1 MRKRAPLRCPGGGAG
16 ASGDAGL
23 ALSDGR
29 GTGIGAGSGGGGLA
43 GREEEEEEEEGGSR
57 PRSRRGAMA
66 TTVTTQRGPVF
77 VGELPQ
83 DFLRIT
89 PTQQQQQIQLDAQ
102 AAQQLQYGGA
112 MGTVGRLSITVVQAK
127 LAKNY
132 GMTRMDPYC
141 RIRLG
146 YAVYETPTAHNG
158 AKNPRWNKVI
168 QCTVPPGVDSF
179 YLEIFDERAFS
190 MDDRIAWTH
199 ITIPESLK
207 QGNVE
212 DEWYSLSGR
221 QGDDKEGMIN
231 LVMSYTSL
239 PAAMMMQPQ
248 PVVLMPTVYQQG
260 VGYVPIAG
268 MPAVCNPGMVP
279 VAIPPPA
286 VNPQHLCNEEDLK
299 SIQDMFPNMDRE
311 VIRSVLEAQRG
322 NKDAAINSLLQMAE
336 ES

>member
-1 MRKRAPLRCPGGGAG
+1 
-16 ASGDAGL
+16 
-23 ALSDGR
+23 
-29 GTGIGAGSGGGGLA
+29 
-43 GREEEEEEEEGGSR
+43 
-57 PRSRRGAMA
+57 MA
-66 TTVTTQRGPVF
+66 TTISTQRGQVYI
-77 VGELPQ
+77 GELPQ

-89 PTQQQQQIQLDAQ
+89 PTQQQQQVQLDAQ
-102 AAQQLQYGGA
+102 AARQLQYGGSI
-112 MGTVGRLSITVVQAK
+112 GTVGRLSITVVQAK

-190 MDDRIAWTH
+190 IDDRIAWTH
-199 ITIPESLK
+199 VTIPEGLREGS
-207 QGNVE
+207 VV
-212 DEWYSLSGR
+212 DEWFSLSGR

-231 LVMSYTSL
+231 LVMSFASL
-239 PAAMMMQPQ
+239 PAGMMTQ
-248 PVVLMPTVYQQG
+248 PVVLMPSVYQQG

-268 MPAVCNPGMVP
+268 VPTVYNQGMVPMAMPAPMPAVGGQGP
-279 VAIPPPA
+279 V
-286 VNPQHLCNEEDLK
+286 CSEEDLK
-299 SIQDMFPNMDRE
+299 ALQDMFPNLDKE
-311 VIRSVLEAQRG
+311 VVRTVLDAQQG

-336 ES
+336 EL

>member
-1 MRKRAPLRCPGGGAG
+1 
-16 ASGDAGL
+16 
-23 ALSDGR
+23 
-29 GTGIGAGSGGGGLA
+29 
-43 GREEEEEEEEGGSR
+43 
-57 PRSRRGAMA
+57 MA
-66 TTVTTQRGPVF
+66 TTVSTQRGPVLI
-77 VGELPQ
+77 GELPQ

-89 PTQQQQQIQLDAQ
+89 PTQQQQQVQLDAQ
-102 AAQQLQYGGA
+102 AAQQLQYGGTL
-112 MGTVGRLSITVVQAK
+112 GTVGRLSITVVQAK

-141 RIRLG
+141 RLRLG

-207 QGNVE
+207 QGQVE

-239 PAAMMMQPQ
+239 PAAMMMPPQ

-260 VGYVPIAG
+260 IGYVPITG
-268 MPAVCNPGMVP
+268 MPTVCSPGMVP
-279 VAIPPPA
+279 MAVPPPA
-286 VNPQHLCNEEDLK
+286 VTVQPRCMEEDLK
-299 SIQDMFPNMDRE
+299 AIQDMFPNMDKE

-322 NKDAAINSLLQMAE
+322 NKDAAINSLLQMGE

>member
-1 MRKRAPLRCPGGGAG
+1 
-16 ASGDAGL
+16 
-23 ALSDGR
+23 
-29 GTGIGAGSGGGGLA
+29 
-43 GREEEEEEEEGGSR
+43 
-57 PRSRRGAMA
+57 MA
-66 TTVTTQRGPVF
+66 TTISTQRGQVYI
-77 VGELPQ
+77 GELPQ

-89 PTQQQQQIQLDAQ
+89 PTQQQQQVQLDAQ
-102 AAQQLQYGGA
+102 AAQQLQYGGSL
-112 MGTVGRLSITVVQAK
+112 GTVGRLSITVVQAK

-199 ITIPESLK
+199 VTIPEGLRE
-207 QGNVE
+207 GRVV

-231 LVMSYTSL
+231 LVMSFASM
-239 PAAMMMQPQ
+239 PAGMMMPSQ

-268 MPAVCNPGMVP
+268 MPAVYNQGVVP
-279 VAIPPPA
+279 VGMPSVPTSTAQGAP
-286 VNPQHLCNEEDLK
+286 CSEEDLK
-299 SIQDMFPNMDRE
+299 ALHDMFPNLDRE
-311 VIRSVLEAQRG
+311 VIRTVLEAQQG

-336 ES
+336 EL

>member
-1 MRKRAPLRCPGGGAG
+1 
-16 ASGDAGL
+16 
-23 ALSDGR
+23 
-29 GTGIGAGSGGGGLA
+29 
-43 GREEEEEEEEGGSR
+43 
-57 PRSRRGAMA
+57 MA
-66 TTVTTQRGPVF
+66 TSVSTQRGPVF
-77 VGELPQ
+77 IGELPQ

-89 PTQQQQQIQLDAQ
+89 PTQQQQQINLDAQ
-102 AAQQLQYGGA
+102 AAQQLQYSGA
-112 MGTVGRLSITVVQAK
+112 MGTVGRLGITVVQAK

-168 QCTVPPGVDSF
+168 QCTIPPGVDSF

-199 ITIPESLK
+199 ITIPETLK
-207 QGNVE
+207 EGKVV
-212 DEWYSLSGR
+212 DEWFSLSGR

-231 LVMSYTSL
+231 LVLSFSSM

-268 MPAVCNPGMVP
+268 LDYLTLGMPTVYNTGLP
-279 VAIPPPA
+279 VTAPPP
-286 VNPQHLCNEEDLK
+286 VNPQHQTSDADLK
-299 SIQDMFPNMDRE
+299 ALQDMFPIIDPE
-311 VIRSVLEAQRG
+311 VIRTVLEAQHG
-322 NKDAAINSLLQMAE
+322 NREAAINSLLQMAE
-336 ES
+336 DS

>member
-1 MRKRAPLRCPGGGAG
+1 MA
-16 ASGDAGL
+16 
-23 ALSDGR
+23 
-29 GTGIGAGSGGGGLA
+29 
-43 GREEEEEEEEGGSR
+43 
-57 PRSRRGAMA
+57 A
-66 TTVTTQRGPVF
+66 TTVSTQRGPVF
-77 VGELPQ
+77 IGELPQ
-83 DFLRIT
+83 DFLRIV
-89 PTQQQQQIQLDAQ
+89 PTQQQQQVQLDAQ
-102 AAQQLQYGGA
+102 AAQQLQF
-112 MGTVGRLSITVVQAK
+112 GTSMATMGRLSITVVQAK

-199 ITIPESLK
+199 ITIPELLK
-207 QGNVE
+207 EGKVV

-231 LVMSYTSL
+231 LVMSYATMPPNML
-239 PAAMMMQPQ
+239 VQPQ

-260 VGYVPIAG
+260 LGYVPITGLEYFALGVPTVYTQG
-268 MPAVCNPGMVP
+268 MIP
-279 VAIPPPA
+279 VAAPTQVSA
-286 VNPQHLCNEEDLK
+286 PQNLYSEEDLK

-322 NKDAAINSLLQMAE
+322 NKDAAINSLLQINE

>member
-1 MRKRAPLRCPGGGAG
+1 
-16 ASGDAGL
+16 
-23 ALSDGR
+23 
-29 GTGIGAGSGGGGLA
+29 
-43 GREEEEEEEEGGSR
+43 
-57 PRSRRGAMA
+57 MA
-66 TTVTTQRGPVF
+66 TTISTQRGQVYI
-77 VGELPQ
+77 GELPQ
-83 DFLRIT
+83 DFLRIM
-89 PTQQQQQIQLDAQ
+89 PTQQQQQVQLDAQ
-102 AAQQLQYGGA
+102 TAQQLQYGGNV
-112 MGTVGRLSITVVQAK
+112 GTVGRLSITVVQAK

-141 RIRLG
+141 RVRLG

-207 QGNVE
+207 EGSVV

-231 LVMSYTSL
+231 LVMSFTSM
-239 PAAMMMQPQ
+239 PAGMMIQPQ

-268 MPAVCNPGMVP
+268 VPTVYNQGMVP
-279 VAIPPPA
+279 IGLPAAPAPA
-286 VNPQHLCNEEDLK
+286 VRGNLCSEEDLK
-299 SIQDMFPNMDRE
+299 ALQDMFPNLDRE
-311 VIRSVLEAQRG
+311 VIRTVMEAQQG
-322 NKDAAINSLLQMAE
+322 NKDAAINSLLQMTE
-336 ES
+336 EL

>member
-1 MRKRAPLRCPGGGAG
+1 
-16 ASGDAGL
+16 
-23 ALSDGR
+23 
-29 GTGIGAGSGGGGLA
+29 
-43 GREEEEEEEEGGSR
+43 
-57 PRSRRGAMA
+57 
-66 TTVTTQRGPVF
+66 
-77 VGELPQ
+77 
-83 DFLRIT
+83 
-89 PTQQQQQIQLDAQ
+89 
-102 AAQQLQYGGA
+102 
-112 MGTVGRLSITVVQAK
+112 MGTVGRLSITVVQGK

-168 QCTVPPGVDSF
+168 QCTIPPGVDSF

-199 ITIPESLK
+199 ITIPETLK
-207 QGNVE
+207 EGKVV
-212 DEWYSLSGR
+212 DEWFSLSGR

-260 VGYVPIAG
+260 IGYVPIAG
-268 MPAVCNPGMVP
+268 LDYMSMGMPTVYSPGMP
-279 VAIPPPA
+279 MPLPQPA
-286 VNPQHLCNEEDLK
+286 LNPQHQNREEDLK
-299 SIQDMFPNMDRE
+299 AIQDMFPNMDPE

-322 NKDAAINSLLQMAE
+322 DRDSAINSLLLMVE

>member
-1 MRKRAPLRCPGGGAG
+1 
-16 ASGDAGL
+16 
-23 ALSDGR
+23 
-29 GTGIGAGSGGGGLA
+29 
-43 GREEEEEEEEGGSR
+43 
-57 PRSRRGAMA
+57 MA
-66 TTVTTQRGPVF
+66 TTNCLITSNLQHIF
-77 VGELPQ
+77 FCLPQ
-83 DFLRIT
+83 DFLRIA
-89 PTQQQQQIQLDAQ
+89 PTQQQQQVQLDAQ
-102 AAQQLQYGGA
+102 AAQQLQYGGSLA
-112 MGTVGRLSITVVQAK
+112 TAGRLSITVVQAK

-168 QCTVPPGVDSF
+168 QCTAPPGVDSF

-190 MDDRIAWTH
+190 LDDRIAWTH
-199 ITIPESLK
+199 VTIPESLRE
-207 QGNVE
+207 GTVV

-231 LVMSYTSL
+231 IVMSFASI
-239 PAAMMMQPQ
+239 PAGMMMQPQQ

-268 MPAVCNPGMVP
+268 VPGMYNQGVVPMGMPAV
-279 VAIPPPA
+279 PA
-286 VNPQHLCNEEDLK
+286 VTSQSAPCGEEDLK
-299 SIQDMFPNMDRE
+299 ALQDMFPNLDKE
-311 VIRSVLEAQRG
+311 VIRTVLEAQQG

-336 ES
+336 EL

>member
-1 MRKRAPLRCPGGGAG
+1 MPEQHA
-16 ASGDAGL
+16 
-23 ALSDGR
+23 
-29 GTGIGAGSGGGGLA
+29 
-43 GREEEEEEEEGGSR
+43 
-57 PRSRRGAMA
+57 
-66 TTVTTQRGPVF
+66 VTTIPAYARVVHSPPCWVLRAAVY

-89 PTQQQQQIQLDAQ
+89 PTAAQQQVQLDAQ
-102 AAQQLQYGGA
+102 AARQLQYGGA
-112 MGTVGRLSITVVQAK
+112 VGAVGRLSVTVVQAK

-141 RIRLG
+141 RLRLG

-199 ITIPESLK
+199 VTIPESLK
-207 QGNVE
+207 QGKVE

-231 LVMSYTSL
+231 LVMSYTAL
-239 PAAMMMQPQ
+239 PAAVMMPPQ

-260 VGYVPIAG
+260 VGYVPITG
-268 MPAVCNPGMVP
+268 VPAVCGPGVVP
-279 VAIPPPA
+279 VALPPA
-286 VNPQHLCNEEDLK
+286 AVSTQPRCSEEDLK
-299 SIQDMFPNMDRE
+299 AIQDMFPNMDRE

-322 NKDAAINSLLQMAE
+322 DRDAAINSLLQMGE

>member
-1 MRKRAPLRCPGGGAG
+1 
-16 ASGDAGL
+16 
-23 ALSDGR
+23 
-29 GTGIGAGSGGGGLA
+29 
-43 GREEEEEEEEGGSR
+43 
-57 PRSRRGAMA
+57 MA
-66 TTVTTQRGPVF
+66 TTISTQRGQVYI
-77 VGELPQ
+77 GELPQ

-89 PTQQQQQIQLDAQ
+89 PTQQQQQVQLDAQ
-102 AAQQLQYGGA
+102 AARQLQFGGSLA
-112 MGTVGRLSITVVQAK
+112 TAGRLSITVVQAK

-168 QCTVPPGVDSF
+168 QCTAPPGVDSF

-199 ITIPESLK
+199 VTIPESL
-207 QGNVE
+207 QEGTVV

-231 LVMSYTSL
+231 LVMSFATM
-239 PAAMMMQPQ
+239 PAGMMMQPQ

-268 MPAVCNPGMVP
+268 VP
-279 VAIPPPA
+279 SMYNQGVVPMGKPTVPLVQSQSAP
-286 VNPQHLCNEEDLK
+286 CSEEDLK
-299 SIQDMFPNMDRE
+299 ALQDMFPNLDQE
-311 VIRSVLEAQRG
+311 VIRTVLEAQQG

-336 ES
+336 EL

>member
-1 MRKRAPLRCPGGGAG
+1 MP
-16 ASGDAGL
+16 
-23 ALSDGR
+23 ALKHP
-29 GTGIGAGSGGGGLA
+29 ILQ
-43 GREEEEEEEEGGSR
+43 
-57 PRSRRGAMA
+57 MA
-66 TTVTTQRGPVF
+66 TRISTQRGQVF
-77 VGELPQ
+77 IGELPQ
-83 DFLRIT
+83 DFLRIL
-89 PTQQQQQIQLDAQ
+89 PTQQQQQVQLDAQ
-102 AAQQLQYGGA
+102 TAQQLQYGGS

-141 RIRLG
+141 RVRLG

-199 ITIPESLK
+199 ITIPEGLK
-207 QGNVE
+207 EGSVV

-231 LVMSYTSL
+231 LVMSIASM
-239 PAAMMMQPQ
+239 PAGMLMQPQ

-268 MPAVCNPGMVP
+268 VPTVYNQGMVP
-279 VAIPPPA
+279 MGMPTAPA
-286 VNPQHLCNEEDLK
+286 PVSRGALCSEEDLK
-299 SIQDMFPNMDRE
+299 ALQDMFPNLDRE
-311 VIRSVLEAQRG
+311 VIRTVIEAQQG
-322 NKDAAINSLLQMAE
+322 NKDAAINSLLQMTE
-336 ES
+336 EL

>member
-1 MRKRAPLRCPGGGAG
+1 
-16 ASGDAGL
+16 
-23 ALSDGR
+23 
-29 GTGIGAGSGGGGLA
+29 
-43 GREEEEEEEEGGSR
+43 
-57 PRSRRGAMA
+57 MA
-66 TTVTTQRGPVF
+66 TTISTQRGQVYI
-77 VGELPQ
+77 GELPQ

-89 PTQQQQQIQLDAQ
+89 PTQQQQQVQLDAQ
-102 AAQQLQYGGA
+102 AARQLQYGGSV
-112 MGTVGRLSITVVQAK
+112 GTVGRLSITVVQAK

-141 RIRLG
+141 RVRLG

-199 ITIPESLK
+199 VTIPEGLRE
-207 QGNVE
+207 GNVV
-212 DEWYSLSGR
+212 DEWFSLSGR

-231 LVMSYTSL
+231 LVMSFASL
-239 PAAMMMQPQ
+239 PAGMMTQS
-248 PVVLMPTVYQQG
+248 VVLMPSVYQQG

-268 MPAVCNPGMVP
+268 VPAVYNQGMVP
-279 VAIPPPA
+279 MAMPTAMPAIGGQGP
-286 VNPQHLCNEEDLK
+286 VCSEEDLK
-299 SIQDMFPNMDRE
+299 ALQDMFPNLDKE
-311 VIRSVLEAQRG
+311 VVRTVLDAQQG

-336 ES
+336 EL

>member
-1 MRKRAPLRCPGGGAG
+1 EKNQAA
-16 ASGDAGL
+16 
-23 ALSDGR
+23 
-29 GTGIGAGSGGGGLA
+29 T
-43 GREEEEEEEEGGSR
+43 SR
-57 PRSRRGAMA
+57 PR
-66 TTVTTQRGPVF
+66 VYI
-77 VGELPQ
+77 GELPQ

-89 PTQQQQQIQLDAQ
+89 PTRQQQQVQLDART
-102 AAQQLQYGGA
+102 AQQLQYGGA
-112 MGTVGRLSITVVQAK
+112 VGAVGRLNVTVVQAK

-141 RIRLG
+141 RLRLG

-168 QCTVPPGVDSF
+168 HCTVPPGVDSF

-207 QGNVE
+207 QEGAVE
-212 DEWYSLSGR
+212 DKWHCLSGR

-231 LVMSYTSL
+231 LVMSYSLL
-239 PAAMMMQPQ
+239 PAAMVMPPQ

-268 MPAVCNPGMVP
+268 MPAVCSPGMMP
-279 VAIPPPA
+279 VAVPPPA
-286 VNPQHLCNEEDLK
+286 MSAQPRCSEEDLK
-299 SIQDMFPNMDRE
+299 AIQDMFPNMDRE

-322 NKDAAINSLLQMAE
+322 NKDAAINSLLQMGE
-336 ES
+336 DS

>member
-1 MRKRAPLRCPGGGAG
+1 MA
-16 ASGDAGL
+16 
-23 ALSDGR
+23 
-29 GTGIGAGSGGGGLA
+29 
-43 GREEEEEEEEGGSR
+43 
-57 PRSRRGAMA
+57 A
-66 TTVTTQRGPVF
+66 TTVSTQRGPVF
-77 VGELPQ
+77 IGELPQ
-83 DFLRIT
+83 DFLRIV
-89 PTQQQQQIQLDAQ
+89 PTQQQQQVQLDAQ
-102 AAQQLQYGGA
+102 AAQQLQF
-112 MGTVGRLSITVVQAK
+112 GTSMATMGRLSITVVQAK

-199 ITIPESLK
+199 ITIPELLK
-207 QGNVE
+207 EGKVV

-231 LVMSYTSL
+231 LVMSYATL
-239 PAAMMMQPQ
+239 PPNMLVQPQ

-260 VGYVPIAG
+260 LGYVPITGVPTVYTQG
-268 MPAVCNPGMVP
+268 MIP
-279 VAIPPPA
+279 VAAPTQVSA
-286 VNPQHLCNEEDLK
+286 PQNLYSEEDLK

-322 NKDAAINSLLQMAE
+322 NKDAAINSLLQINE

>member
-1 MRKRAPLRCPGGGAG
+1 
-16 ASGDAGL
+16 
-23 ALSDGR
+23 
-29 GTGIGAGSGGGGLA
+29 
-43 GREEEEEEEEGGSR
+43 
-57 PRSRRGAMA
+57 MA
-66 TTVTTQRGPVF
+66 TTISTQRGQVYI
-77 VGELPQ
+77 GELPQ

-89 PTQQQQQIQLDAQ
+89 PTQQQQQVQLDAQ
-102 AAQQLQYGGA
+102 AAQQLQYTGSI
-112 MGTVGRLSITVVQAK
+112 GTVGRLSITVVQAK

-199 ITIPESLK
+199 VTIPEGLREGS
-207 QGNVE
+207 VV

-231 LVMSYTSL
+231 LVMSFASM
-239 PAAMMMQPQ
+239 PAGMMMPSQ

-260 VGYVPIAG
+260 VGYVPITGVPTVYNQGGVVPMG
-268 MPAVCNPGMVP
+268 MPHGP
-279 VAIPPPA
+279 VTAPA
-286 VNPQHLCNEEDLK
+286 VAPPQGVSVSCGPEELK
-299 SIQDMFPNMDRE
+299 ALQDMFPNIDPQVVRT
-311 VIRSVLEAQRG
+311 VLEAQRG
-322 NKDAAINSLLQMAE
+322 NREAAINSLLQMTE
-336 ES
+336 EL

>member
-1 MRKRAPLRCPGGGAG
+1 
-16 ASGDAGL
+16 
-23 ALSDGR
+23 
-29 GTGIGAGSGGGGLA
+29 
-43 GREEEEEEEEGGSR
+43 
-57 PRSRRGAMA
+57 MA
-66 TTVTTQRGPVF
+66 TTISTQRGQVYI
-77 VGELPQ
+77 GELPQ

-89 PTQQQQQIQLDAQ
+89 PTQQQQQVHMDAQ
-102 AAQQLQYGGA
+102 AARQLQYGGSL
-112 MGTVGRLSITVVQAK
+112 GTVGRLSITVVQAK

-199 ITIPESLK
+199 VTIPESLRE
-207 QGNVE
+207 GTVV
-212 DEWYSLSGR
+212 DEWFSLSGR

-231 LVMSYTSL
+231 LVMSFAVSFFLLLCCLMSFTLINQSL
-239 PAAMMMQPQ
+239 SPP
-248 PVVLMPTVYQQG
+248 PPG
-260 VGYVPIAG
+260 V
-268 MPAVCNPGMVP
+268 PAVYNQGMVP
-279 VAIPPPA
+279 MPMPATMPPA
-286 VNPQHLCNEEDLK
+286 GGQETVCSEEDLK
-299 SIQDMFPNMDRE
+299 ALQDMFPNLDQE
-311 VIRSVLEAQRG
+311 VVRTVLDAQRG

-336 ES
+336 EL

>member
-1 MRKRAPLRCPGGGAG
+1 IYTRVY
-16 ASGDAGL
+16 
-23 ALSDGR
+23 
-29 GTGIGAGSGGGGLA
+29 I
-43 GREEEEEEEEGGSR
+43 
-57 PRSRRGAMA
+57 
-66 TTVTTQRGPVF
+66 
-77 VGELPQ
+77 GELPQ
-83 DFLRIT
+83 EFLRIA
-89 PTQQQQQIQLDAQ
+89 PTQQQQQVQLDAQ
-102 AAQQLQYGGA
+102 AARQLQFGGSI
-112 MGTVGRLSITVVQAK
+112 GTVGTIGRLSITVVQGK

-141 RIRLG
+141 RVRLG

-199 ITIPESLK
+199 VTIPEGLR
-207 QGNVE
+207 QGSVV

-231 LVMSYTSL
+231 LVMSFASV
-239 PAAMMMQPQ
+239 PAGMMTQ
-248 PVVLMPTVYQQG
+248 PVVLMPSVYQQG

-268 MPAVCNPGMVP
+268 VPTMYNQGMVP
-279 VAIPPPA
+279 MAMPAAAVPA
-286 VNPQHLCNEEDLK
+286 VGGQVQLCSEEDLK
-299 SIQDMFPNMDRE
+299 ALQDMFPNLDKE
-311 VIRSVLEAQRG
+311 VVRTVLDAQQG

-336 ES
+336 EL

>member
-1 MRKRAPLRCPGGGAG
+1 
-16 ASGDAGL
+16 
-23 ALSDGR
+23 
-29 GTGIGAGSGGGGLA
+29 
-43 GREEEEEEEEGGSR
+43 
-57 PRSRRGAMA
+57 MA
-66 TTVTTQRGPVF
+66 TTISTQRGQVYI
-77 VGELPQ
+77 GELPQ

-89 PTQQQQQIQLDAQ
+89 PTQQQQQVQLDAQ
-102 AAQQLQYGGA
+102 AARQLQYGGSIS
-112 MGTVGRLSITVVQAK
+112 TVGRLSITVVQAK

-199 ITIPESLK
+199 VTIPEGLRE
-207 QGNVE
+207 GRVV
-212 DEWYSLSGR
+212 DEWFSLSGR

-231 LVMSYTSL
+231 LVMSFTSL
-239 PAAMMMQPQ
+239 PAGVMTQ
-248 PVVLMPTVYQQG
+248 PVVFMPSVYQQG
-260 VGYVPIAG
+260 VGYVPITVYNQGMMPMAVPTT
-268 MPAVCNPGMVP
+268 MPAIGNQGLPCTE
-279 VAIPPPA
+279 
-286 VNPQHLCNEEDLK
+286 QDLK
-299 SIQDMFPNMDRE
+299 ALQDMFPNLDKE
-311 VIRSVLEAQRG
+311 VVRTVLDAQQG

-336 ES
+336 EL

>member
-1 MRKRAPLRCPGGGAG
+1 MSDGAG
-16 ASGDAGL
+16 ITGSVRERRGEQSGD
-23 ALSDGR
+23 R
-29 GTGIGAGSGGGGLA
+29 
-43 GREEEEEEEEGGSR
+43 SR
-57 PRSRRGAMA
+57 PKTMA
-66 TTVTTQRGPVF
+66 TSVSTHRGPVF
-77 VGELPQ
+77 IGDLPQ

-102 AAQQLQYGGA
+102 AAQQLQYTGT
-112 MGTVGRLSITVVQAK
+112 MGTMGRLSITVVQAK

-168 QCTVPPGVDSF
+168 QCTIPPGVDSF

-199 ITIPESLK
+199 ITIPDTLK
-207 QGNVE
+207 EGKVV
-212 DEWYSLSGR
+212 DEWFSLSGR

-239 PAAMMMQPQ
+239 PATMMMQPQ
-248 PVVLMPTVYQQG
+248 PVVLMPTVFQQG

-268 MPAVCNPGMVP
+268 MQPVYNPGMP
-279 VAIPPPA
+279 MTLPQPA
-286 VNPQHLCNEEDLK
+286 VNPQHQTREEDLK
-299 SIQDMFPNMDRE
+299 ALKDMFPDIDQE
-311 VIRSVLEAQRG
+311 VIRSVLEEHRG
-322 NKDAAINSLLQMAE
+322 NREAAVNSLLQMVE
-336 ES
+336 DS

>member
-1 MRKRAPLRCPGGGAG
+1 
-16 ASGDAGL
+16 
-23 ALSDGR
+23 
-29 GTGIGAGSGGGGLA
+29 
-43 GREEEEEEEEGGSR
+43 
-57 PRSRRGAMA
+57 MA
-66 TTVTTQRGPVF
+66 TSVSTQRGPKVQSCPSELQGKLSLSNRVKVF
-77 VGELPQ
+77 IGELPQ

-89 PTQQQQQIQLDAQ
+89 PTQLQQQINLDAQ
-102 AAQQLQYGGA
+102 AAQQLQYSGA
-112 MGTVGRLSITVVQAK
+112 MGTVGRLGITVVQAK

-168 QCTVPPGVDSF
+168 QCTIPPGVDSF

-199 ITIPESLK
+199 VTIPETLK
-207 QGNVE
+207 EGKVL
-212 DEWYSLSGR
+212 DEWFSLSGR

-231 LVMSYTSL
+231 LVLSYSSM

-268 MPAVCNPGMVP
+268 MQTVYNAGVP
-279 VAIPPPA
+279 MTAPPP
-286 VNPQHLCNEEDLK
+286 VNPQHQINDADVKFL
-299 SIQDMFPNMDRE
+299 QDMFPTTDSE

-322 NKDAAINSLLQMAE
+322 NRDAAVNSLLQMSE
-336 ES
+336 DS

>member
-1 MRKRAPLRCPGGGAG
+1 
-16 ASGDAGL
+16 
-23 ALSDGR
+23 
-29 GTGIGAGSGGGGLA
+29 
-43 GREEEEEEEEGGSR
+43 
-57 PRSRRGAMA
+57 MA
-66 TTVTTQRGPVF
+66 TTMSTQRGQVF
-77 VGELPQ
+77 VGELPH
-83 DFLRIT
+83 DFLRIA
-89 PTQQQQQIQLDAQ
+89 PTQQQQQVQLDAQ
-102 AAQQLQYGGA
+102 AAQQLQFGGSLVTA
-112 MGTVGRLSITVVQAK
+112 GRLSVTVVQAK

-199 ITIPESLK
+199 VTIPEGLREGS
-207 QGNVE
+207 VV

-231 LVMSYTSL
+231 LVMSFASM
-239 PAAMMMQPQ
+239 PAGMMMPAQ
-248 PVVLMPTVYQQG
+248 PVVLMPTVYQHG

-268 MPAVCNPGMVP
+268 VPGMYNQGVVPMGMPAAPPIVPQIAVCS
-279 VAIPPPA
+279 
-286 VNPQHLCNEEDLK
+286 EEDLK
-299 SIQDMFPNMDRE
+299 ALQDMFPNLDKE
-311 VIRSVLEAQRG
+311 VIRTVLEAQQG
-322 NKDAAINSLLQMAE
+322 NKDTAINSLLQMAE
-336 ES
+336 EL

>member
-1 MRKRAPLRCPGGGAG
+1 MRREQ
-16 ASGDAGL
+16 S
-23 ALSDGR
+23 
-29 GTGIGAGSGGGGLA
+29 A
-43 GREEEEEEEEGGSR
+43 GRSR
-57 PRSRRGAMA
+57 PRAMA
-66 TTVTTQRGPVF
+66 TSVSTQRGPVF
-77 VGELPQ
+77 IGELPQ

-102 AAQQLQYGGA
+102 AAQQLQYAGS
-112 MGTVGRLSITVVQAK
+112 MGSLGRVSITVVQAK

-207 QGNVE
+207 EGKVV
-212 DEWYSLSGR
+212 DEWFSLSGR

-231 LVMSYTSL
+231 LVMSYTSV
-239 PAAMMMQPQ
+239 PAATLMQSQ

-268 MPAVCNPGMVP
+268 MPGMYNPGAPMTLP
-279 VAIPPPA
+279 QPA
-286 VNPQHLCNEEDLK
+286 VNPQHQSWEEDLK
-299 SIQDMFPNMDRE
+299 ALKEMFPTVDPE
-311 VIRSVLEAQRG
+311 VIKSVLEEYRG
-322 NKDAAINSLLQMAE
+322 NKEAAINSLLQMVE